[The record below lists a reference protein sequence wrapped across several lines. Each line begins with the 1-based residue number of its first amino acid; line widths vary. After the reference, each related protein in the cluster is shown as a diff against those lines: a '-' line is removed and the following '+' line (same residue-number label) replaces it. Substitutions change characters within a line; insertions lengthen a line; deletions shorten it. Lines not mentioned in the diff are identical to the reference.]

1 MNIFKNVYD
10 YAATFV
16 KSGFDWFKT
25 TETGQATDEGLS
37 SAAPSPQSAS
47 WVKTVTNKL
56 KDLGTTAKNVAG
68 GLVTGVVSAA
78 KEAATIVKGGF
89 DAVTQK
95 ATEIVTKVQDHV
107 ATKAVSNA
115 LLRFKTLVSENKGLF
130 TAALVAVL
138 ALIFLPFSGALGG
151 LFRSNKKHVSA
162 NRGDDST
169 SMLKN
174 HLRFGDCESD
184 ECIAQTLAETEL
196 NRKQA
201 PAPAPAPVPAHVP
214 ATVPAPAPVFYL
226 GRGRGRFI

>member
-16 KSGFDWFKT
+16 KSGFNWFKT
-25 TETGQATDEGLS
+25 TETHQASDGDLS
-37 SAAPSPQSAS
+37 SAAPSPQSADM
-47 WVKTVTNKL
+47 VKNATNKL
-56 KDLGTTAKNVAG
+56 KELSTAAMNVAG

-115 LLRFKTLVSENKGLF
+115 LQKFKTWVSENKGLF

-151 LFRSNKKHVSA
+151 LFRSNRKHVSA
-162 NRGDDST
+162 DRGEDST
-169 SMLKN
+169 SMLKG
-174 HLRFGDCESD
+174 HLGFDECAND
-184 ECIAQTLAETEL
+184 ECIAQILAAETGQ
-196 NRKQA
+196 NQQQA
-201 PAPAPAPVPAHVP
+201 PTPTPVPSNTKVLETGTAGLTNAKSVG
-214 ATVPAPAPVFYL
+214 Y
-226 GRGRGRFI
+226 R